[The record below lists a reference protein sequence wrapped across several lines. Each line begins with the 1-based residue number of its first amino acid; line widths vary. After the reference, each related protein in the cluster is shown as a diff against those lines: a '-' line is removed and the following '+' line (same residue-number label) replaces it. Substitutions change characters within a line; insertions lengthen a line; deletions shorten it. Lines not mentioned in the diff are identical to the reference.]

1 MLTTGINE
9 TTCGETSRR
18 TWATL
23 SSFAIQ
29 ATGVG
34 IALLLPM
41 IYTQGLPQLKILSQ
55 ALIATP
61 APPPGAP
68 PEMASSRASNVIVSN
83 LRDGHLMLPG
93 RIPRSIVSI
102 DEQGVAT
109 SSATGWVP
117 GSTGTGTDPNGV
129 LHSIL
134 SGTGFAAV
142 PPKPAAVPHNVLRFS
157 VMMQGY
163 LVRRVEP
170 IYPALAKAARIQG
183 PVHLQA
189 MISKQ
194 GLIENLQVLSGHP
207 MLAGAAVDAVRQWR
221 YRPYV
226 LNGQAVEVETEI
238 TVNFVLSG
246 S

>member
-1 MLTTGINE
+1 MLTTWINE

-18 TWATL
+18 TWTTL

-61 APPPGAP
+61 APPLGAP
-68 PEMASSRASNVIVSN
+68 PEMASSRASNVIISN

-93 RIPRSIVSI
+93 RIPRSVVSI
-102 DEQGVAT
+102 DDQGAAP

-134 SGTGFAAV
+134 SGTGLTAA
-142 PPKPAAVPHNVLRFS
+142 PPKAVAHNVLRFS

-170 IYPALAKAARIQG
+170 VYPALAKAARIQG

-226 LNGQAVEVETEI
+226 LNGEAVEVETEI

>member
-1 MLTTGINE
+1 
-9 TTCGETSRR
+9 
-18 TWATL
+18 
-23 SSFAIQ
+23 
-29 ATGVG
+29 
-34 IALLLPM
+34 
-41 IYTQGLPQLKILSQ
+41 
-55 ALIATP
+55 
-61 APPPGAP
+61 
-68 PEMASSRASNVIVSN
+68 MASSRASNVIVSN